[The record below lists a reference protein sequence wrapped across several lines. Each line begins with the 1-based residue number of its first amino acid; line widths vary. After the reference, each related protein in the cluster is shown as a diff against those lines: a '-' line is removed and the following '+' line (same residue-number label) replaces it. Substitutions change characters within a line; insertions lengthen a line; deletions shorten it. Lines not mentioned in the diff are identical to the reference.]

1 MGWRYVLGV
10 ETEEVNMGYAS
21 YERIK
26 EEIESLRKS
35 EGLSLRGKK
44 SLGEVVKKI
53 PLLKLWEWNRK
64 ITRGRE

>member
-1 MGWRYVLGV
+1 
-10 ETEEVNMGYAS
+10 MGYAS
-21 YERIK
+21 YGRIK

-53 PLLKLWEWNRK
+53 PLRKLWEWNRK
-64 ITRGRE
+64 ITRGQE

>member
-1 MGWRYVLGV
+1 
-10 ETEEVNMGYAS
+10 MGYAS
-21 YERIK
+21 YGRIK

-53 PLLKLWEWNRK
+53 PLRKLWEWDRK
-64 ITRGRE
+64 IIRGTNENQSTI